1 MAHRERM
8 TSRERVLAA
17 LKHETPDR
25 VPIDLGGFQTGIHR
39 HAYAQLLAHLGLRD
53 EVTILDPVQQLARPC
68 EPLLERFHIDIRYVI
83 AHGPENCVAGV
94 PPANRGQD
102 ARDTQPV
109 GIEHNTRDGRLWDD
123 LKDEF
128 GVVWSMP
135 LSDCG
140 LRIADCEFVADTSF
154 NPKSAIRNP
163 QSLTGLYMDI
173 SHHPLAHATLADLAD
188 YPFPKGDDPT
198 RFTGLREQAQMLRRE
213 TPYALSTGIGGVVY
227 EICWYLRGLERWF
240 MDMIENPAFCEALLD
255 RTLHFWMGYYTE
267 FMKEIGDLV
276 DVVMIGDDIGGQ
288 SGPLFS
294 PSFYRRVV
302 KPRQKKLVQHIK
314 SLTSAKIWYHTCGS
328 VRQLIPDL
336 LDNGID
342 ILNPVQISAADMD
355 PCDLKADFGD
365 RLVFWGG
372 GIDTQRVLSFA
383 GPEEVKEHVR
393 RNLEAFK
400 PGGGYVFNSVHNIQ
414 AGVPPEN
421 ITALFDAAHQHGFYR
436 A

>member
-1 MAHRERM
+1 MAHKETM
-8 TSRERVLAA
+8 TSRRRVLKA
-17 LKHETPDR
+17 LNHQTPDR

-39 HAYAQLLAHLGLRD
+39 NAYVPLLDHLGIRD
-53 EVTILDPVQQLARPC
+53 DVTILDPVQQLARPC
-68 EPLLERFHIDIRYVI
+68 EELLERFHVDVRYVV
-83 AHGPENCVAGV
+83 AHGPEGF
-94 PPANRGQD
+94 RGS
-102 ARDTQPV
+102 
-109 GIEHNTRDGRLWDD
+109 IEQNTRDGRLWHD

-135 LSDCG
+135 DD
-140 LRIADCEFVADTSF
+140 R
-154 NPKSAIRNP
+154 P
-163 QSLTGLYMDI
+163 LYMDI
-173 SHHPLAHATLADLAD
+173 SRHPLANATLADLAD
-188 YPFPKGDDPT
+188 YPFPRGDDPT

-240 MDMIENPAFCEALLD
+240 MDTIENPAFCEALLD
-255 RTLHFWMGYYTE
+255 KTLEFWMGYYRE

-276 DVVMIGDDIGGQ
+276 DVMMIGDDIGGQ

-314 SLTSAKIWYHTCGS
+314 HLTDAKIWYHTCGS

-342 ILNPVQISAADMD
+342 ILNPVQISAADMA
-355 PCDLKADFGD
+355 PRDLKADFGD
-365 RLVFWGG
+365 RLTFWGG
-372 GIDTQRVLSFA
+372 GIDTQHVLSVA
-383 GPEEVKEHVR
+383 SPDEVTEHVR
-393 RNLEAFK
+393 RNLEVFK

-421 ITALFDAAHQHGFYR
+421 IVAMFAAAYEHGFYG